1 MSTAATPSQ
10 TLEQEAAMT
19 LAASAA
25 RAQRRNRPAWLV
37 LLGVIVLLSGA
48 AFAWSGWSAHGEQR
62 ARARRAKAEADR
74 VLAAAAKLKAMDDAE
89 ASGDGPRVVETGN
102 VLSRIEAAGS
112 RVGLSKPVG
121 VGTRN
126 VTARRELKLN
136 QVRISYNVKDESLG
150 ALLAWAEEAVR
161 DVPGLEVYSL
171 NVRPEAS
178 EWSVNIVFSRWE
190 RMEGS

>member
-1 MSTAATPSQ
+1 MSSAATPSQ
-10 TLEQEAAMT
+10 ALEQETAMM
-19 LAASAA
+19 LAAAAA

-37 LLGVIVLLSGA
+37 LLGVAVLLAGA
-48 AFAWSGWSAHGEQR
+48 IFAWSSWAEHGEQR

-74 VLAAAAKLKAMDDAE
+74 VLAAAARLKAMNDAE
-89 ASGDGPRVVETGN
+89 AGGEGPRVVETGN

-136 QVRISYNVKDESLG
+136 QVRISYNVRDESLG
-150 ALLAWAEEAVR
+150 AVLAWAEEAVR
-161 DVPGLEVYSL
+161 DVPGLEVFNL
-171 NVRPEAS
+171 TVRPEAA